1 MKKLI
6 ILSALFIVSLS
17 SITALANDF
26 YLPFNGISYFF
37 KASLN
42 GKAVSLI
49 FDDLNGEE
57 INFRIS
63 DRQGNIYHEKTIIST
78 GKVRED
84 INLKSLPVG
93 KFIFQMRF
101 EDKIMTREFFV
112 TPSKTA
118 IMMNYTLTSQQEKFE
133 VSVKDEDLYLMLDA
147 QIKGFIKLK
156 LQDEFGEIIYEDK
169 FLAGAKKYTK
179 YELKDFPSGVYMIEL
194 EIDDKKYIDS
204 FSVIE

>member
-1 MKKLI
+1 MKKFI
-6 ILSALFIVSLS
+6 IISALVFVTLP

-37 KASLN
+37 KASSN

-49 FDDLNGEE
+49 FEDLNGEE
-57 INFRIS
+57 IYFRIS
-63 DRQGNIYHEKTIIST
+63 DKEGNIYHEKTIIST
-78 GKVRED
+78 GKVKED

-93 KFIFQMRF
+93 KFYFQMSF
-101 EDKIMTREFFV
+101 EDKVMTREFFV

-133 VSVKDEDLYLMLDA
+133 VAVKDEDLYLMLNTK
-147 QIKGFIKLK
+147 IKGFVKLK
-156 LQDEFGEIIYEDK
+156 LKDEYGETIYSDK

-179 YELKDFPSGVYMIEL
+179 YELKDFPAGVYIIEL
-194 EIDDKKYIDS
+194 ELDNKKYIDS
-204 FSVIE
+204 FSVI